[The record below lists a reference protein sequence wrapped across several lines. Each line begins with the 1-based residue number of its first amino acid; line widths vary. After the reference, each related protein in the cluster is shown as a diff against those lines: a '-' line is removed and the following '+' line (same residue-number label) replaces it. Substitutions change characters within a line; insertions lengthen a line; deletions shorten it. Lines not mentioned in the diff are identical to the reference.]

1 MGISI
6 FNIGISGMHAAQT
19 GLITAGH
26 NITNAATPGYSR
38 EEVIQTTNV
47 AQATGNGFLGQGVA
61 VKTVRRLYSD
71 ALSGQLTLAQ
81 AQGGQI
87 DAYNAQIKQLSNMF
101 GDPSAG
107 LAPALSAF
115 FGGLA
120 DVASHPESIPSRQA
134 LLSSAGTLTARFRD
148 LDQQMSQMRSSINS
162 DITTSI
168 TSINGF
174 AQQIANLNQ
183 QIVTAEGG
191 SALQQ
196 PANDLRDQRDALV
209 ASLNQ
214 EVRASVIKEDNG
226 AYDVF
231 IGNGQPVVLGGQ
243 LFGLSAT
250 PSAVDP
256 QRVMVGYNNG
266 ASISA
271 LAESS
276 LQGGTLGGLLSFRRD
291 SLDTAQNAL
300 GRVALGMA
308 QSLNAQ
314 HALGQDLNGVMG
326 GDLFSVDGPAVV
338 ANSNNTS
345 SAAMSAT
352 VQDASALTTSDYL
365 LQYKGNVAGNENF
378 QLTRTSDGRTTSAS
392 FSSATGYPQ
401 SLQVDGLTVT
411 LSAGAAVNDSWT
423 IEPTR
428 FAASSIRLA
437 LSDTASIAAAA
448 PIRTAAALTNTSK
461 ATISA
466 GAVTSVVG
474 LPLPAAVTLTF
485 NAAAGQ
491 FAVSGAVP
499 PVSPIT
505 YSAGSPISFNGLS
518 FSITGTPSNGDSFTI
533 SRNTGGSTDNR
544 NALALGLLQT
554 TKTLG
559 RNAAIVGATASASFN
574 DAYSE
579 MVSQIGN
586 TARQTEVT
594 AAAQANV
601 IVQAKQALQSLS
613 GVNLDEEAAN
623 LLRFQQAYQ
632 ASGKMMQIASTL
644 FQSVL
649 DLAK

>member
-6 FNIGISGMHAAQT
+6 FNIGISGMNAAQA
-19 GLITAGH
+19 GLVTTGH
-26 NITNAATPGYSR
+26 NISNAATPGYSR

-47 AQATGNGFLGQGVA
+47 AQATGAGFLGQGVA
-61 VKTVRRLYSD
+61 IKTVRRLYSE
-71 ALSGQLTLAQ
+71 ALSGQLMVAQ

-107 LAPALSAF
+107 LAPALSTF

-120 DVASHPESIPSRQA
+120 DLASHPESIPSRQA

-148 LDQQMSQMRSSINS
+148 LDQQMFEMRSTINS
-162 DITTSI
+162 SITASI
-168 TSINGF
+168 TSINGY
-174 AQQIANLNQ
+174 AQQLANLNK
-183 QIVTAEGG
+183 QIVTVEGG
-191 SALQQ
+191 GALQQ
-196 PANDLRDQRDALV
+196 AANDLRDQRDALL

-214 EVRASVIKEDNG
+214 EVRASVIKEDSG

-231 IGNGQPVVLGGQ
+231 IGNGQPIVLGNQ
-243 LFGLSAT
+243 VFGLAATRSAE
-250 PSAVDP
+250 DR
-256 QRVMVGYNNG
+256 QRIVVGYNTG
-266 ASISA
+266 DSITP

-276 LQGGTLGGLLSFRRD
+276 LSGGTLGGLLSFRRE
-291 SLDTAQNAL
+291 SLDSAQNAF

-308 QSLNAQ
+308 QSINAQ
-314 HALGQDLNGVMG
+314 HALGQDLNGLPG

-338 ANSNNTS
+338 PNSNNTS
-345 SAAMSAT
+345 AAAPSAT
-352 VQDASALTTSDYL
+352 VNDVSALTTSDYL
-365 LQYKGNVAGNENF
+365 LQYKGNVAGNEDF
-378 QLTRTSDGRTTSAS
+378 LLTRISDGHTTSAT
-392 FSSATGYPQ
+392 FATGYPH

-411 LSAGAAVNDSWT
+411 LVAGAAVNDSWT

-428 FAASSIRLA
+428 FAASTIRLA
-437 LSDTASIAAAA
+437 LTDTAAIAAAS
-448 PIRTAAALTNTSK
+448 PIRTVAAMTNSSR

-466 GAVTSVVG
+466 GAVTSVAG
-474 LPLPAAVTLTF
+474 LPLPATVTLTF

-505 YSAGSPISFNGLS
+505 YSTGSPIDFNGLS
-518 FSITGTPSNGDSFTI
+518 FSITGTPANGDSFTI
-533 SRNTGGSTDNR
+533 SRNTGGSADNR

-554 TKTLG
+554 TNTLG
-559 RNAAIVGATASASFN
+559 RNAAIAGATASATFN
-574 DAYSE
+574 GAYSE

-601 IVQAKQALQSLS
+601 IVQAKQSVQSLS

-623 LLRFQQAYQ
+623 LLRYQQAYQ

>member
-6 FNIGISGMHAAQT
+6 FNIGISGMNAAQA

-38 EEVIQTTNV
+38 EEVVQTTNV
-47 AQATGNGFLGQGVA
+47 AQATGAGFFGQGVA

-71 ALSGQLTLAQ
+71 ALSGQLTSAQ

-107 LAPALSAF
+107 LAPAVSAF

-120 DVASHPESIPSRQA
+120 DLASHPESVPSRQA
-134 LLSSAGTLTARFRD
+134 LLASAGTLTARFRD
-148 LDQQMSQMRSSINS
+148 LDLQMSQMRSNINS
-162 DITTSI
+162 EITTSI

-174 AQQIANLNQ
+174 AQQIAYLNQ

-191 SALQQ
+191 SAQQ
-196 PANDLRDQRDALV
+196 QTANDLRDQRDALV
-209 ASLNQ
+209 ASLNK
-214 EVRASVIKEDNG
+214 EVRGFVIKEDSG
-226 AYDVF
+226 AYDIF
-231 IGNGQPVVLGGQ
+231 IGNGQPIVLGNQ
-243 LFGLSAT
+243 VFGLSAT
-250 PSAVDP
+250 PSAEDP
-256 QRVMVGYNNG
+256 QRVMVGYSNG

-276 LQGGTLGGLLSFRRD
+276 LQGGTLGGLLSFRRE
-291 SLDTAQNAL
+291 SLDSAQNAL
-300 GRVALGMA
+300 GRVAVGMT

-338 ANSNNTS
+338 PSSNNTG
-345 SAAMSAT
+345 SAAISAT
-352 VQDASALTTSDYL
+352 VQDVSALTTSDYL
-365 LQYKGNVAGNENF
+365 LQYKGQVAGSEDF
-378 QLTRTSDGRTTSAS
+378 LLTRLSDGRTTSAS
-392 FSSATGYPQ
+392 FASATGYPH
-401 SLQVDGLTVT
+401 SLQVDGLSVT
-411 LSAGAAVNDSWT
+411 LSAGAVVNDRWT

-437 LSDTASIAAAA
+437 LSDTAAIAAAA
-448 PIRTAAALTNTSK
+448 PIRTAAALTNSSR

-466 GAVTSVVG
+466 GAVTSVVD
-474 LPLPAAVTLTF
+474 LPLAATVTLTF

-505 YSAGSPISFNGLS
+505 YSAGSPIGFNGLS

-533 SRNTGGSTDNR
+533 SRNTGGSADNR

-554 TKTLG
+554 TNTLS

-574 DAYSE
+574 GAYSE

-586 TARQTEVT
+586 TARQTEVM

-601 IVQAKQALQSLS
+601 IVQAKQAVQSLS

-632 ASGKMMQIASTL
+632 ASGKMMQIASSL

>member
-6 FNIGISGMHAAQT
+6 FNIGISGMNAAQA
-19 GLITAGH
+19 GLITTGH
-26 NITNAATPGYSR
+26 NISNAATPGYSR

-47 AQATGNGFLGQGVA
+47 AQATGAGFLGQGVA

-101 GDPSAG
+101 GDPNAG

-120 DVASHPESIPSRQA
+120 DLASHPESVPSRQA
-134 LLSSAGTLTARFRD
+134 LLSSAGTLAARFRD
-148 LDQQMSQMRSSINS
+148 LDQQMSQMRSNINS
-162 DITTSI
+162 SITTSI

-183 QIVTAEGG
+183 QIVTVEGG
-191 SALQQ
+191 GAQQ
-196 PANDLRDQRDALV
+196 QAANDLRDQRDALV

-226 AYDVF
+226 AYDIF
-231 IGNGQPVVLGGQ
+231 IGTGQPIVLGNQ
-243 LFGLSAT
+243 VFGLAAT
-250 PSAVDP
+250 PSAEDP
-256 QRVMVGYNNG
+256 QRVVVGYNNG
-266 ASISA
+266 DSISA

-276 LQGGTLGGLLSFRRD
+276 LQGDTLGGLLSFRKD
-291 SLDTAQNAL
+291 SLDSAQNAF

-314 HALGQDLNGVMG
+314 HALGQDLNGVLG
-326 GDLFSVDGPAVV
+326 GDLFAVDGPAVV
-338 ANSNNTS
+338 PSSNNTS

-352 VQDASALTTSDYL
+352 VQDVSALTTSDYL
-365 LQYKGNVAGNENF
+365 LQYKGNVAGNEDF
-378 QLTRTSDGRTTSAS
+378 LLTRISDGRTTSTS
-392 FSSATGYPQ
+392 FASATGYPH

-437 LSDTASIAAAA
+437 LSDTAAIAAAS
-448 PIRTAAALTNTSK
+448 PIRTAAALTNTSR

-466 GAVTSVVG
+466 GSVTSVVG
-474 LPLPAAVTLTF
+474 LPLPATVTLTF

-499 PVSPIT
+499 AVSPIT
-505 YSAGSPISFNGLS
+505 YSTGSPIAFNGLS
-518 FSITGTPSNGDSFTI
+518 FSITGTPANGDSFTI
-533 SRNTGGSTDNR
+533 SRNTGGSADNR

-554 TKTLG
+554 TNTLG
-559 RNAAIVGATASASFN
+559 RNAAIVGATASATFN
-574 DAYSE
+574 GAYSE

-601 IVQAKQALQSLS
+601 IVQAKQSLQSLS

-623 LLRFQQAYQ
+623 LLRYQQAYQ